1 MLTDHADYR
10 IRHLATR
17 RTGHRLAFLYANTS
31 SIQDDAGL
39 FTSRSLVSFE
49 SGCDIARILAIEPAI
64 FLVAYAPRIS
74 DRESLFMSMP
84 GHRTDK

>member
-17 RTGHRLAFLYANTS
+17 RTGRRAFLYANAS
-31 SIQDDAGL
+31 RIHSDAGL
-39 FTSRSLVSFE
+39 FTFRSPVSFG
-49 SGCDIARILAIEPAI
+49 SGCDIARILAIQPY
-64 FLVAYAPRIS
+64 FSSRIS
-74 DRESLFMSMP
+74 DRESLFVSMA